1 MRVEKY
7 NTPKNSFK
15 GFYEITT
22 TVQENT
28 LLNRGL
34 LDIGGCAIP
43 QAIMSNNK
51 DEAIERLTG
60 SGLYFTMTVKDF
72 KGLEKH
78 IMQVSKEYLTK
89 DGKYL
94 AEGIRETAIELDKK
108 KKGNGKCHQAFENI
122 LKRFKGNEDELKEK
136 LINVH
141 KNVLKYDYLST
152 AWFGSAVPYIATG
165 LTEKRTHKKGFSAAF
180 DMVGQQNVDDKKYER
195 EKRYKMLTSAMIA
208 TVFPLITP

>member
-51 DEAIERLTG
+51 DEAIEKSDR
-60 SGLYFTMTVKDF
+60 SHV
-72 KGLEKH
+72 
-78 IMQVSKEYLTK
+78 
-89 DGKYL
+89 
-94 AEGIRETAIELDKK
+94 
-108 KKGNGKCHQAFENI
+108 
-122 LKRFKGNEDELKEK
+122 
-136 LINVH
+136 
-141 KNVLKYDYLST
+141 VL
-152 AWFGSAVPYIATG
+152 
-165 LTEKRTHKKGFSAAF
+165 
-180 DMVGQQNVDDKKYER
+180 
-195 EKRYKMLTSAMIA
+195 
-208 TVFPLITP
+208 

>member
-60 SGLYFTMTVKDF
+60 SGL
-72 KGLEKH
+72 
-78 IMQVSKEYLTK
+78 
-89 DGKYL
+89 
-94 AEGIRETAIELDKK
+94 
-108 KKGNGKCHQAFENI
+108 I
-122 LKRFKGNEDELKEK
+122 LQCLF
-136 LINVH
+136 VH
-141 KNVLKYDYLST
+141 L
-152 AWFGSAVPYIATG
+152 F
-165 LTEKRTHKKGFSAAF
+165 
-180 DMVGQQNVDDKKYER
+180 
-195 EKRYKMLTSAMIA
+195 
-208 TVFPLITP
+208 